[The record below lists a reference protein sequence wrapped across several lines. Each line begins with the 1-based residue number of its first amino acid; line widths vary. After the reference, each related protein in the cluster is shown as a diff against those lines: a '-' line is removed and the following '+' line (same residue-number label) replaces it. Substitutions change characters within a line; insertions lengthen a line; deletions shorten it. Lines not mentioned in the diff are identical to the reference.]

1 MNILAS
7 TYIALAL
14 LGSPGVAQTPPAQDP
29 PKKDAETPAQAPY
42 KPEFVIPSP
51 DPSTDRPEADP
62 QAINPASYVIGPQ
75 DQLTITVIDEP
86 DLSGKYRVDE
96 GGGITFPYVGRV
108 TAAGLT
114 IADFQDRL
122 KSLLEAGYIRRP
134 QLRVDIDQYRSQQ
147 VFVMGEVR
155 SPGKITLTGTTMTL
169 LEALAQAGSLTSSAS
184 NDVTVIHPSKR
195 TNPGGAPSPN
205 DVEGERIHVN
215 MKDLVAVNSVL
226 LRDGDIITVAK
237 AQQFYIQGHVRNSGS
252 FILDG
257 SLSLEQ
263 AVALAGGLSERGT
276 FRGAVA
282 SRLVNGKL
290 TEVKLER
297 KDKVLPGDTVTIKQR
312 LF

>member
-1 MNILAS
+1 MGTMRMNILAS
-7 TYIALAL
+7 ALIALAL
-14 LGSPGVAQTPPAQDP
+14 LPLHGAAQTPPQDP
-29 PKKDAETPAQAPY
+29 PKEAEKPAPAPY
-42 KPEFVIPSP
+42 KPEFVLPSS
-51 DPSTDRPEADP
+51 DPATAKPAPNP

-75 DQLTITVIDEP
+75 DQLTVTVIDEP
-86 DLSGKYRVDE
+86 DISGKYRVDE

-108 TAAGLT
+108 SAAGLT
-114 IADFQDRL
+114 LADFQERL

-134 QLRVDIDQYRSQQ
+134 QLRVDIDQYKSQQ

-184 NDVTVIHPSKR
+184 NEVTVIHPS
-195 TNPGGAPSPN
+195 NSPDN
-205 DVEGERIHVN
+205 LEGERTQVN
-215 MKDLVAVNSVL
+215 MKDLEAVNAVL

-237 AQQFYIQGHVRNSGS
+237 AQQFFIQGHVRNSGS

-290 TEVKLER
+290 TEVKLDR
-297 KDKVLPGDTVTIKQR
+297 NDKVLPGDTVTIKQR

>member
-1 MNILAS
+1 MNIFAS
-7 TYIALAL
+7 ALIALAL
-14 LGSPGVAQTPPAQDP
+14 LPSQGSAQKPPDP
-29 PKKDAETPAQAPY
+29 PKKETEKPAQAPY

-51 DPSTDRPEADP
+51 DPALKAPAASEP

-75 DQLTITVIDEP
+75 DQLTITVIDET
-86 DLSGKYRVDE
+86 DISGKYRVDE

-108 TAAGLT
+108 NAAGMT
-114 IADFQDRL
+114 IADFQERL

-134 QLRVDIDQYRSQQ
+134 QLRVDIDQYKSQQ

-155 SPGKITLTGTTMTL
+155 APGKITLTGSTMTL

-184 NDVTVIHPSKR
+184 NDVTVIHPTKR
-195 TNPGGAPSPN
+195 TSPN
-205 DVEGERIHVN
+205 GVPSTTDVEGERVHVN
-215 MKDLVAVNSVL
+215 MKDLETVNSVL

-237 AQQFYIQGHVRNSGS
+237 AQQFYIQGYVRNSGS

-263 AVALAGGLSERGT
+263 AVALSGGLSDRGT

-297 KDKVLPGDTVTIKQR
+297 NDKVLPGDTVTIKQR

>member
-1 MNILAS
+1 MKI
-7 TYIALAL
+7 LAL
-14 LGSPGVAQTPPAQDP
+14 LLAVLAVLPPPAAAQTPAPAQ
-29 PKKDAETPAQAPY
+29 EAQ
-42 KPEFVIPSP
+42 KVIPP
-51 DPSTDRPEADP
+51 AEPATAKPAPADT

-75 DQLTITVIDEP
+75 DQLNITVVGEV
-86 DLSGKYRVDE
+86 DLSGPFTVDD
-96 GGGITFPYVGRV
+96 GGGITFPYLGRI

-114 IADFQDRL
+114 VTDFQERL
-122 KSLLEAGYIRRP
+122 RAMLEAGYVKRP
-134 QLRVDIDQYRSQQ
+134 QVRVDINQYKSQQ

-184 NDVTVIHPSKR
+184 NEVTVIHPIR
-195 TNPGGAPSPN
+195 QPTGVPSPGET
-205 DVEGERIHVN
+205 EGERIVVN
-215 MKDLVAVNSVL
+215 MRDLEEVNAVL

-257 SLSLEQ
+257 SLTLEQ
-263 AVALAGGLSERGT
+263 AVALAGGLNERGT

-290 TEVKLER
+290 TEVKLDR
-297 KDKVLPGDTVTIKQR
+297 NDQVLPGDTVTIKQR

>member
-7 TYIALAL
+7 TLIGLAL
-14 LGSPGVAQTPPAQDP
+14 LPAPVAAQQTPAQER
-29 PKKDAETPAQAPY
+29 KKDADKPSPPY
-42 KPEFVIPSP
+42 TPEFVIPETEQANKP
-51 DPSTDRPEADP
+51 PVAPAVNPE
-62 QAINPASYVIGPQ
+62 SYVIGAQ
-75 DQLTITVIDEP
+75 DQLTITVLDEP
-86 DLSGKYRVDE
+86 DISGKYRVDE

-108 TAAGLT
+108 SAAGLT
-114 IADFQDRL
+114 IQTFQERL
-122 KSLLEAGYIRRP
+122 KSMLEAGYIRRP
-134 QLRVDIDQYRSQQ
+134 QLRVDIDQYKSQQ

-184 NDVTVIHPSKR
+184 NEVTVIHPTKR
-195 TNPGGAPSPN
+195 VATGGTPPAN
-205 DVEGERIHVN
+205 DVEGERVHVN
-215 MKDLVAVNSVL
+215 MKDLESVNAVL

-237 AQQFYIQGHVRNSGS
+237 AQQFYIQGYVRNSGS

-282 SRLVNGKL
+282 SRIVNGKL
-290 TEVKLER
+290 IEVKLDR
-297 KDKVLPGDTVTIKQR
+297 NDKVLPGDTVTIKQR